1 MVFSEAFSPA
11 MLSVPRWWNDPE
23 IDSEEDSNDTWKQ
36 NKRNLE
42 LVHFCETDFDM
53 DEVVLDDIEIEEDHD
68 YADHVKGTDIDV
80 DTDSDSEA

>member
-1 MVFSEAFSPA
+1 MMKWS
-11 MLSVPRWWNDPE
+11 WNWQWRRL
-23 IDSEEDSNDTWKQ
+23 TWYIKTKQ
-36 NKRNLE
+36 EE

-68 YADHVKGTDIDV
+68 YADLDV